1 MTGELQLNNGELVSL
16 KDFDVQGF
24 FKRDSSSL
32 GGSFFSNPMGKI
44 KVRATSYENI
54 KKNVGNF
61 LASISN
67 ESSQEKETNEENEMK
82 TNKSVLDVLM
92 DQNVGFVVFPEHFY
106 CSKESDSKPLKI
118 KQSAKQQMLDNFQKF
133 QEELP
138 STMFRVISSQPKRE
152 VENPSE
158 TFDNN
163 LVTLEESSMENSVS
177 EMNSSAKD
185 TTMTVD
191 TPSMENTST
200 IAMND
205 DTTVTPTVEPM
216 SPEMQEI
223 VSEAEEIRNLSAE
236 ISDNY
241 KIAEQNRTEAA
252 SREESIAQITA
263 TNNALLK
270 DNSDLQEKIN
280 RIREE
285 LDMIRSTILPESTK
299 SRQARM
305 QSDEVVKAAI
315 ERENTAN
322 AQLQDTQSKNQYLN
336 DTYRTMT
343 MEKQTMQ
350 EKLRN
355 FPQGSAID
363 FDALFANAEHEEYDI
378 SRGRGKSA

>member
-16 KDFDVQGF
+16 KVFDVQGSIE
-24 FKRDSSSL
+24 RDSSSL
-32 GGSFFSNPMGKI
+32 TGSFFSNPIGKI
-44 KVRATSYENI
+44 KVREASYGNI
-54 KKNVGNF
+54 KKNVENF
-61 LASISN
+61 LAYIQNASLQGN
-67 ESSQEKETNEENEMK
+67 KTTEANGTGTN
-82 TNKSVLDVLM
+82 VLM
-92 DQNVGFVVFPEHFY
+92 NQNVGFVVFPGHFY

-118 KQSAKQQMLDNFQKF
+118 KQSAKQQMLNNFQRF

-138 STMFRVISSQPKRE
+138 SSMFRVITSQPERE
-152 VENPSE
+152 GENPSE
-158 TFDNN
+158 TFGNN
-163 LVTLEESSMENSVS
+163 LVAQAEPSIENSVP
-177 EMNSSAKD
+177 EMNSFAGD
-185 TTMTVD
+185 TSMTVD
-191 TPSMENTST
+191 TPSMEDTST
-200 IAMND
+200 IAMNNG
-205 DTTVTPTVEPM
+205 TVVSPAVESM

-241 KIAEQNRTEAA
+241 KVVEQNRTETA

-270 DNSDLQEKIN
+270 DNSDLQEKIK
-280 RIREE
+280 RVREE

-305 QSDEVVKAAI
+305 QSDETVKTAI
-315 ERENTAN
+315 ERENAAN

-343 MEKQTMQ
+343 IEKQTMQ

-363 FDALFANAEHEEYDI
+363 FDALFANAENEEYDI
-378 SRGRGKSA
+378 SRGRGRAA